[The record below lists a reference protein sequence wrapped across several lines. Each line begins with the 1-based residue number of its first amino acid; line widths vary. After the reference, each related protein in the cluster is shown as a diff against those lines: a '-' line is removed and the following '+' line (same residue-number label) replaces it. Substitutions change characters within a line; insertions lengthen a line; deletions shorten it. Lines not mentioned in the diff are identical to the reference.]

1 MKTKAILSVVKSKGY
16 NDKPQGDSSIRISP
30 EGGLGMIRKFS
41 SLMVTIAWI
50 ILVSQISFAAA
61 PVYEGKTIRII
72 VGYSAG
78 GGYDSLARMLS
89 RHMGKYIPGHPTIIV
104 ENMTGAGSLLAAN
117 HIYRL
122 AKPDGLTIGHF
133 NGGLAFNQ
141 VLGQPGVEFDAQKFF
156 YIGAVARDE
165 SAIALT
171 KASGITSIE
180 KWMAAKT
187 PARMGSTAP
196 GAFGTDNV
204 IKVIKV
210 ALDLPIR
217 IVSGYK
223 GTADIRIAAESGE
236 IDGSAWGWDSM
247 RGTWQK
253 AIEQGTV
260 VVVLQTV
267 PKPFPDLPRVPLA
280 IDLAKT
286 QEARQLIEAGIHYPS
301 KITKPFVLP
310 PGTPDERVQILRKAL
325 QETLKDK
332 AFLAET
338 EKAKLGLN
346 PATGDDLKQTI
357 EGIFKLDSALLAK
370 LKDILFK

>member
-1 MKTKAILSVVKSKGY
+1 MVRKTLFLAAIPV
-16 NDKPQGDSSIRISP
+16 
-30 EGGLGMIRKFS
+30 
-41 SLMVTIAWI
+41 WI
-50 ILVSQISFAAA
+50 LLFARISFAQTTF
-61 PVYEGKTIRII
+61 YEGKTIRII
-72 VGYSAG
+72 VGFSAG
-78 GGYDSLARMLS
+78 GGYDSLARILS

-141 VLGQPGVEFDAQKFF
+141 VLSQPGVEFDAQKFI
-156 YIGAVARDE
+156 YIGSVARDE

-171 KASGITSIE
+171 KASGVTSIE
-180 KWMAAKT
+180 RWIASKT
-187 PARMGSTAP
+187 PVKLGTTGP

-204 IKVIKV
+204 IKVVKA
-210 ALDLPIR
+210 ALDLPIQ
-217 IVSGYK
+217 IISGYK

-260 VVVLQTV
+260 IVVLQTV

-286 QEARQLIEAGIHYPS
+286 QEARQLIEAGIHDPS

-310 PGTPDERVQILRKAL
+310 PGTPNERLQILRKAL

-332 AFLAET
+332 EFLAET
-338 EKAKLGLN
+338 EKARLGLN
-346 PATGDDLKQTI
+346 PVTGDDLKQTI
-357 EGIFKLDSALLAK
+357 EGIFKLDSGLLAK
-370 LKDILFK
+370 LKEILFK

>member
-1 MKTKAILSVVKSKGY
+1 MVRKTLFLAAIPV
-16 NDKPQGDSSIRISP
+16 
-30 EGGLGMIRKFS
+30 
-41 SLMVTIAWI
+41 WI
-50 ILVSQISFAAA
+50 LLFARISFAQTTF
-61 PVYEGKTIRII
+61 YESKTIRII
-72 VGYSAG
+72 VGFSAG
-78 GGYDSLARMLS
+78 GGYDSLARILS

-141 VLGQPGVEFDAQKFF
+141 VLSQPGVEFDAQKFI

-171 KASGITSIE
+171 KASGVTSIE
-180 KWMAAKT
+180 RWIASKT
-187 PARMGSTAP
+187 PVKLGTTGP

-204 IKVIKV
+204 IKVVKA
-210 ALDLPIR
+210 ALDLPIQ
-217 IVSGYK
+217 IISGYK
-223 GTADIRIAAESGE
+223 GTADIRLAAESGE

-310 PGTPDERVQILRKAL
+310 PGTPNERVEILRRAL

-332 AFLAET
+332 EFFAET

-346 PATGDDLKQTI
+346 PVTGDDLKQTI

-370 LKDILFK
+370 LKEILFK